1 MPQERYVKTE
11 LALSGKKKTN
21 PTKPNQNDHIN
32 KQKNP
37 QQNKT
42 PKL

>member
-1 MPQERYVKTE
+1 MWKLNLLFLEKKPQ
-11 LALSGKKKTN
+11 
-21 PTKPNQNDHIN
+21 PNQTKQKRPH